1 MNPKNPKGGKPDRP
15 ARGPSPGNRPA
26 GRDAT
31 GGRAGAAGRG
41 AAGRGSGGSVSSGR
55 GSARPATGRSVGR
68 PSGRPP
74 VIPPPEPGTAAFY
87 LFHLNALEQAVL
99 AGHRA
104 DRTLSRLFQEH
115 RLPGDQRRRM
125 LRLSQAWFRWGAALP
140 GEMTFEEKLCWAAAL
155 EGLPLPAAKPR
166 SLTPPDWNSWTLPP
180 VGRRLDWLGLQL
192 MELRGLKA
200 ESLLPAWITDAL
212 PPERRRREL
221 AAALLMPPGLWIRSR
236 VPAAGLKA
244 GLEPQVESLRP
255 HPVLA
260 DCFAV
265 RSEADLYY
273 TESYLRGEFVIQDPA
288 SQAIGLLCG
297 ALPGERWWD
306 MCAGAGGKTLQLCDA
321 MGGKGVVIATDTHEK
336 RLKELRRRLAQA
348 GRHNLEV
355 QLWTGDRAPRGPL
368 FDGVLVDAPCSN
380 SGTLRRN
387 PDLWRRTEV
396 QLDELRELQSRLL
409 NLAAP
414 RVKPGG
420 RLVYATCSLL
430 PCENEEVITLFLE
443 RFPEFSLA
451 TITDPLDNTG
461 SHPGMI
467 RFDPERGDHDGTFV
481 AVMCR
486 NEDSA

>member
-1 MNPKNPKGGKPDRP
+1 
-15 ARGPSPGNRPA
+15 
-26 GRDAT
+26 
-31 GGRAGAAGRG
+31 
-41 AAGRGSGGSVSSGR
+41 
-55 GSARPATGRSVGR
+55 
-68 PSGRPP
+68 

-87 LFHLNALEQAVL
+87 LFHLKALEQAVQ

-115 RLPGDQRRRM
+115 HLPPDQRRRM

-140 GEMTFEEKLCWAAAL
+140 ADMSFEERLSWSAAL
-155 EGLPLPAAKPR
+155 EGLPLPGPKPR
-166 SLTPPDWNSWTLPP
+166 GLTPPDWNSWTLPP
-180 VGRRLDWLGLQL
+180 VSRRLDWLGLQL

-200 ESLLPAWITDAL
+200 ESLLPAWITQGL
-212 PPERRRREL
+212 PPERRFRAL
-221 AAALLMPPGLWIRSR
+221 AEALLMPPGLWIRSR
-236 VPAAGLKA
+236 VPGTDLKA
-244 GLEPQVESLRP
+244 GLEPHVESLRA
-255 HPVLA
+255 HPVLP
-260 DCFAV
+260 DSFAV

-273 TESYLRGEFVIQDPA
+273 TESYLRGDFVIQDPA
-288 SQAIGLLCG
+288 SQAIGLVCG

-355 QLWTGDRAPRGPL
+355 QLWTGDRAPKGPL

-387 PDLWRRTEV
+387 PDLWRRTGV
-396 QLDELRELQSRLL
+396 HLDELRELQSRLL

-430 PCENEEVITLFLE
+430 PCENEEVIALFLE
-443 RFPEFSLA
+443 RFPAFTLA
-451 TITDPLDNTG
+451 PITDPLDNTG
-461 SHPGMI
+461 SHAGMI

-481 AVMCR
+481 AVMIR
-486 NEDSA
+486 QEGDIPADPA